1 MKWLHSF
8 SVKKV
13 PGPNLDSW
21 LIPPPPQLRA
31 NRGPPL
37 LQGEDEACFWL
48 VKPGGGRGSCMPLRL
63 VFQNLFCP
71 MGSGGQLGLY
81 SEYFPE
87 EETERVEGKKKEE
100 KKSDKQTREFG
111 FKRHKKKKNTAKYKG
126 MVTEQVSI

>member
-1 MKWLHSF
+1 
-8 SVKKV
+8 
-13 PGPNLDSW
+13 
-21 LIPPPPQLRA
+21 
-31 NRGPPL
+31 
-37 LQGEDEACFWL
+37 
-48 VKPGGGRGSCMPLRL
+48 MPLRL

-111 FKRHKKKKNTAKYKG
+111 FKRHKKKKKTQPNTKEWSQNRCQFNSRTIKMIKNVTFRGRKNIKG
-126 MVTEQVSI
+126 LQDVKHVPALCALLRGLSEAL